1 MLQSAG
7 AVKDESY
14 ITQLF
19 DGDDLEFAI
28 AASRKKNADD
38 DDEDIDDDFE
48 NEEDEE
54 DYPLEIEPTE
64 KDIFEDDFPLDNPE
78 EDLLDDDDEIPY
90 N

>member
-7 AVKDESY
+7 AVKAERY
-14 ITQLF
+14 ITRLF

-38 DDEDIDDDFE
+38 DDLDDDFDD
-48 NEEDEE
+48 EEDDE